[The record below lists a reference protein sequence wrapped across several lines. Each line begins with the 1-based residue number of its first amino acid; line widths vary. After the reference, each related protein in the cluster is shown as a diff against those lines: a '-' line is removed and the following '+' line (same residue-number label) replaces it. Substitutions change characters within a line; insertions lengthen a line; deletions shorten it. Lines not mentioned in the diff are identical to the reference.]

1 MIKRTVSRLTL
12 IVVVPLVLWVGL
24 TFDRHRVVWMERRHI
39 EQTNTLGER
48 LTQEAQRLR
57 QEAQALPV
65 GPERDALLHKARQV
79 ETSAHLDQWLSSP
92 GLPPP
97 R

>member
-1 MIKRTVSRLTL
+1 
-12 IVVVPLVLWVGL
+12 
-24 TFDRHRVVWMERRHI
+24 
-39 EQTNTLGER
+39 
-48 LTQEAQRLR
+48 
-57 QEAQALPV
+57 LPV